1 VNKSTE
7 HPAAMS
13 SSATIAGTDAEAGL
27 WRRVRGQRDAQAREQ
42 LITHYL
48 PYARIIAAT
57 YYARRMHDEIEFDE
71 YLQLARLGM
80 LESVDRYDPAAG
92 AQFKTFAARRMHG
105 AILDGLEQLTEKQRQ
120 IAVRKQLQNDRL
132 ASLKTRPE
140 GGEAFSKSSSDTLLR
155 HLADVGLGL
164 ALVFLLEDTGMVA
177 HEHDARDVPDPHYQ
191 QLELRQLQRR
201 IRELVDRLPE
211 AERLVIRNHYLQNQP
226 FDEIAALLG
235 LTKGR
240 VSQIH
245 KKAIGSLRL
254 LIDVR
259 RRCDVAF

>member
-1 VNKSTE
+1 MNNSTDQSDAQLSGAS
-7 HPAAMS
+7 P
-13 SSATIAGTDAEAGL
+13 DAEVGL
-27 WRRVRGQRDAQAREQ
+27 WRRVREKRDAQAREQ

-80 LESVDRYDPAAG
+80 LESLDRYDPAAG

-120 IAVRKQLQNDRL
+120 ISVRKQLQKDRI
-132 ASLKTRPE
+132 ASLKAPADN
-140 GGEAFSKSSSDTLLR
+140 GETLNKSNPDALLR

-177 HEHDARDVPDPHYQ
+177 HEHDARGVPDPHYQ
-191 QLELRQLQRR
+191 QLELRQLRR
-201 IRELVDRLPE
+201 RVRELVDRLPDV
-211 AERLVIRNHYLQNQP
+211 ERRVIRNHYLQNQP
-226 FDEIAALLG
+226 FDEIAGVLG

-245 KKAIGSLRL
+245 KKAIGSLRQL
-254 LIDVR
+254 VDVR